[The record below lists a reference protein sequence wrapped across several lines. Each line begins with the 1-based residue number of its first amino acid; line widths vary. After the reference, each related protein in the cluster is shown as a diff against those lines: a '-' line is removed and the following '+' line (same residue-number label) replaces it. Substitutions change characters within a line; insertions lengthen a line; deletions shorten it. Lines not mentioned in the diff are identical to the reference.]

1 MAEYVHDIVVCQ
13 RTQEELN
20 LLQIMALAIHEAED
34 FDAAL
39 AAVLEG
45 VCTTT
50 GWACG
55 QVWLPSLDDITL
67 VCCCVWCTRDERLEA
82 FSTRN
87 QQEMFASGTGL
98 PEVVWSTKQ
107 LVWSD
112 NIGLNTQIVRERFA
126 HETELRA
133 AVAFPVFARSEIVA
147 VLEFFAFESLSTDQ
161 RSIELISAVAAQLGS
176 FIRSKRAEDALRR
189 SEARYRAV
197 VDSASDAIITMTAD
211 GTIQSFN
218 RGAEQAFGYAAAE
231 VIGQPLARLMP
242 ERVREPYRSGFLD
255 PLKIKP
261 GRPREAIGRRRN
273 GTEFPLEVTVTEV
286 QEAQGSLFAAIL
298 RNITQRKLTEVM
310 LARQAATLRWQAQ
323 LLDLAHDAIL
333 VRDFQTNH
341 LLLWNQ
347 GAEAL
352 YGWTAAEALGQP
364 SHVVLHTDSLQ
375 PWAIINAALLQDDR
389 WDGELTQITRE
400 GAVII
405 VASRWAVQRN
415 EQGEPVSVL
424 EINSDITERKRVE
437 MERAALLAA
446 EQEHSKR
453 LRDLAALKADFTAMV
468 AHELASPLSAI
479 RIFADL
485 LAAGENPPEQQAQ
498 MIAAIQNEVHV
509 LTSLVADVR
518 TSAAI
523 ERDDF
528 AVRRRPVTVKDL
540 LRPMVSFVET
550 LPGAHPVEITL
561 VDAIVLADME
571 RIGQVLRNLLSNAA
585 NYSLDG
591 TPIELRALV
600 VGSRVRIEV
609 TDHGLGIHPQDLQ
622 RIFEKFGRGRDQ
634 TGRRVPGVGL
644 GLYLSRRIIQLHGTD
659 LEVRSTPGAGSTF
672 AFELEAIS

>member
-1 MAEYVHDIVVCQ
+1 
-13 RTQEELN
+13 
-20 LLQIMALAIHEAED
+20 MALAIHEAD
-34 FDAAL
+34 DLNAAL

-55 QVWLPSLDDITL
+55 QVWLPLPDDITL
-67 VCCCVWCTRDERLEA
+67 ACSCVWCRSDEGLKT
-82 FSTRN
+82 FSTRGE
-87 QQEMFASGTGL
+87 QGMFESGTGL
-98 PEVVWSTKQ
+98 PGAVWSTKQ
-107 LVWSD
+107 PVWSD
-112 NIGLNTQIVRERFA
+112 NITLNTQIVRGPFA
-126 HETELRA
+126 QETELRA
-133 AVAFPVFARSEIVA
+133 AVAFPAFARSEIVA
-147 VLEFFAFESLSTDQ
+147 VLEFFAFEALSADQ
-161 RSIELISAVAAQLGS
+161 RSMELVSAVVAQLGS

-197 VDSASDAIITMTAD
+197 VDTASDAIITMTAD

-218 RGAEQAFGYAAAE
+218 RGAEHAFGYAAAE
-231 VIGQPLARLMP
+231 VIGQPLALLMP
-242 ERVREPYRSGFLD
+242 ERVREQYRSGFLSQFQ
-255 PLKIKP
+255 IKP
-261 GRPREAIGRRRN
+261 GRILGRPREAIGRRRN

-286 QEAQGSLFAAIL
+286 QEAQGSLFTAIL

-333 VRDFQTNH
+333 VRDFHTDH
-341 LLLWNQ
+341 ILLWNQ
-347 GAEAL
+347 GAEAV

-364 SHVVLHTDSLQ
+364 LHVLLHTDSLQ
-375 PWAIINAALLQDDR
+375 PWTAINAALLQDER

-400 GAVII
+400 GAVIV

-453 LRDLAALKADFTAMV
+453 LCDLAALKADFTAMV

-485 LAAGENPPEQQAQ
+485 LAAGDNPPEQQAE

-509 LTSLVADVR
+509 LTSLVSDVR
-518 TSAAI
+518 ASAAI

-528 AVRRRPVTVKDL
+528 SVRRRPVTVKDL
-540 LRPMVSFVET
+540 LSPMVAFAET
-550 LPGAHPVEITL
+550 LPGAHFVELTL
-561 VDAIVLADME
+561 VDRIVLADTE

-585 NYSLDG
+585 NYSLAG
-591 TPIELRALV
+591 TPIELRALGI
-600 VGSRVRIEV
+600 GSRVRIEV